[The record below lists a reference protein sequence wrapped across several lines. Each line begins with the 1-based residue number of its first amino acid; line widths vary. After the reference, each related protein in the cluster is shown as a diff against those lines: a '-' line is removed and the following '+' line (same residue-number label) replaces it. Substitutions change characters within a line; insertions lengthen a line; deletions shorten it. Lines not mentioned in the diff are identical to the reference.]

1 MPFLPANPN
10 PGARRRRTL
19 RRPSGNTSNARGDG
33 DLCARLTGWMKTAGS
48 LVLVIWLLVTVGM
61 QLKPRTLVEPVA
73 VPKILAER
81 GVTGEVVQ
89 QQLAARLNQV
99 LSEAD
104 SEMPSQIREGIEA
117 DEPETSVQ
125 LLNTGISLDAVV
137 YYTKRMFGISDVY
150 IRGSLSP
157 SASGACEFAI
167 TISQGSLEQSFPVTS
182 SDNPMRCADVKDS
195 TVQTAQNAASVEA
208 TNDRRDLVFQ
218 AADQVMEKRNPF
230 IYAEALSNRD
240 RIKCYANG
248 PKNCDFRDAEK
259 AFNGILN
266 DAAASRYYKWSW
278 LALSKI
284 HEDLGEYP
292 DEVKSA
298 MLSVSEDQT
307 FAWGYYNWGIGLAE
321 LGCGKQA
328 LQAFVTAVTYRP
340 ATPAFAFAY
349 NAAGRQALNLTLT
362 DRTLSRDDVIR
373 LRNYATSYLM
383 TATELQPDYAE
394 AYVNLGDAIADLP
407 DHAAREEARDQYLT
421 AILLQSQQVQRAIAS
436 MKAHEFEVPV
446 HLAQGPSQSII
457 EVLSSNQK
465 VQQVCSY
472 GSFARTLRDSNGC
485 VSPAQPQMMR
495 DKAHV
500 SKAAARTEAGERPGY
515 GPEAC
520 RAISVANNVGNL
532 QPFVLNPVYSEVEP
546 HSGSK
551 PVMIW
556 P

>member
-1 MPFLPANPN
+1 MPFLPANPD

-19 RRPSGNTSNARGDG
+19 RRPSGKTSTSQGDG
-33 DLCARLTGWMKTAGS
+33 DLCARLTSWVKTAGS
-48 LVLVIWLLVTVGM
+48 LILVIWLLLTVGM

-73 VPKILAER
+73 VPKSLAER

-104 SEMPSQIREGIEA
+104 SEMPSQIRESIEA
-117 DEPETSVQ
+117 DEPESSVQ
-125 LLNTGISLDAVV
+125 LLNTGISLDAVA
-137 YYTKRMFGISDVY
+137 YYTKRMFGINDVY

-157 SASGACEFAI
+157 TASGVCEFAI
-167 TISQGSLEQSFPVTS
+167 TISQGALEQSFAVTS
-182 SDNPMRCADVKDS
+182 SDNQMRCADVKDS
-195 TVQTAQNAASVEA
+195 TGPTAQNAASVEA
-208 TNDRRDLVFQ
+208 TTDRRDLVSL

-230 IYAEALSNRD
+230 VYAEALSNRD
-240 RIKCYANG
+240 RIKCYEHG
-248 PKNCDFRDAEK
+248 PQCDYRDAVD

-266 DAAASRYYKWSW
+266 DVEASHYYKWSW

-284 HEDLGEYP
+284 HEDRGEYAS
-292 DEVKSA
+292 EVQSA
-298 MLSVSEDQT
+298 MLSVAEDQT

-321 LGCGKQA
+321 LGCGEQA
-328 LQAFVTAVTYRP
+328 LEAFLTAVKYRP

-362 DRTLSRDDVIR
+362 DRALSRDDVIR

-407 DHAAREEARDQYLT
+407 DRASREEARDQYLT
-421 AILLQSQQVQRAIAS
+421 AILLQSQQVLRAVAS

-457 EVLSSNQK
+457 DVLRSNRTLPP
-465 VQQVCSY
+465 VCRY
-472 GSFARTLRDSNGC
+472 DSFARALRDSNGC
-485 VSPAQPQMMR
+485 LSPAQPQIMR
-495 DKAHV
+495 DKAQV
-500 SKAAARTEAGERPGY
+500 SKAAARVEAGY
-515 GPEAC
+515 GREDC
-520 RAISVANNVGNL
+520 RFVSVANNVGNL
-532 QPFVLNPVYSEVEP
+532 QPFVLNPVYSEAEP
-546 HSGSK
+546 RSGSK
-551 PVMIW
+551 PVLIW